1 MRSFYTEAPRAIREV
16 CGVVPPLAALHQFNC
31 VLRETKY
38 SHDVGTRW
46 QPPGYEPE
54 FNEIKFNS
62 LNANL
67 IVLARRRLMSDC
79 NRHAS

>member
-1 MRSFYTEAPRAIREV
+1 MRSFYTEAPHAIREV
-16 CGVVPPLAALHQFNC
+16 CGVVPPPAALHQFNC

-46 QPPGYEPE
+46 QPPGYEPA
-54 FNEIKFNS
+54 FNEIKFNF

-67 IVLARRRLMSDC
+67 IVLARRRPISDYDG
-79 NRHAS
+79 HAS

>member
-1 MRSFYTEAPRAIREV
+1 MRSFYTEAPHAIREV
-16 CGVVPPLAALHQFNC
+16 CGVVPPLAALHQFNR

-46 QPPGYEPE
+46 QPPGYEPD
-54 FNEIKFNS
+54 EIKFNF

-67 IVLARRRLMSDC
+67 IVVARRRPISDC
-79 NRHAS
+79 DGRAS